1 LTATT
6 TLGGKAGRPAT
17 PGLFVEPRE
26 APETE
31 PLAPLADDLA
41 RRVEAVRNG
50 VIVEPRGRE
59 KDDLGAED
67 IPIR

>member
-1 LTATT
+1 M

-26 APETE
+26 APEAE
-31 PLAPLADDLA
+31 PLAPLADDLPG
-41 RRVEAVRNG
+41 RVEAVRND
-50 VIVEPRGRE
+50 VIAEPLGCE
-59 KDDLGAED
+59 EDDLGTDD

>member
-1 LTATT
+1 M

-31 PLAPLADDLA
+31 PLAPLADDLPG
-41 RRVEAVRNG
+41 RIEAVRND
-50 VIVEPRGRE
+50 VIAEPRGSQE
-59 KDDLGAED
+59 DNLGADD